1 LLSAQLGQPENQFDR
16 INIMSNANQLSFF
29 VFNQS
34 GHMVQ
39 TEFEDSGF
47 SGVVHLG
54 IGDFFLSL
62 GQ

>member
-1 LLSAQLGQPENQFDR
+1 
-16 INIMSNANQLSFF
+16 MSNANQLSFF

-34 GHMVQ
+34 GHMIQ